1 VAMAAPIKAM
11 LAPHPEDVQRETR
24 DAISEAIREA
34 SDASDQVRLTNQVLI
49 AAGQA

>member
-1 VAMAAPIKAM
+1 M

-24 DAISEAIREA
+24 EAINDAIREA
-34 SDASDQVRLTNQVLI
+34 SEADGQVRLTNQVLI